1 MSAAVS
7 RSVAGF
13 YMRAG
18 NLEAARPLL
27 EQIVDRK
34 VDGADYD
41 VTWAKSGLAM
51 VLMLNQD
58 YQKLPQALSLVGLRV
73 EANGDFVE
81 TDEGARDRSVE
92 SVRARARLLAMQ
104 TRTQARAKAVAML
117 EDLNRRQALSL
128 DDQFLLAQLHEGL
141 GQWKEARDI
150 LAKLS
155 EPQGGNTTYLAYFV
169 HTLLLRGETEE
180 AQRLFTR
187 LETEDPVAPG
197 MVNVGRLVL
206 KAEMLEAQK
215 QGDKAVELL
224 LANAR
229 RKDAKPEELLLAVS
243 SLGRQKKIKE
253 GLDLCEEAW
262 KTCRP
267 EEVGGVCVALLRSGP
282 LDLSQCDRVQKWLQA
297 AIDKDQ
303 KSVALH
309 LHLADLYDGRQLYL
323 QEEKEYR
330 AALAIDGEN
339 VMALNNL
346 AWLLAQRDGKTK
358 PEKAKEAQK
367 LILRAIENVGP
378 RPQLLD
384 TSAVV
389 HLALKESDPALKDL
403 ALATAEGPKGIH
415 YFHIARAQ
423 ELANK
428 SDSAAEALKQ
438 AKKLGL
444 KKQHLHPIEA
454 AACTKLA
461 DELDRP

>member
-1 MSAAVS
+1 
-7 RSVAGF
+7 
-13 YMRAG
+13 MRTG

-34 VDGADYD
+34 VDATDYD

-51 VLMLNQD
+51 VLVLNQD
-58 YQKLPQALSLVGLRV
+58 FQKLPQALALVGLRV
-73 EANGDFVE
+73 QANGDFVE
-81 TDEGARDRSVE
+81 TEEGARDRSVE

-141 GQWKEARDI
+141 GQWKEAREI
-150 LAKLS
+150 LVKLS

-169 HTLLLRGETEE
+169 HTLLVRGEIEE

-187 LETEDPVAPG
+187 LETEDPVATG
-197 MVNVGRLVL
+197 TVNVGRLVL
-206 KAEMLEAQK
+206 KAEMLEARK
-215 QGDKAVELL
+215 EGDKAVELL
-224 LANAR
+224 LAIAR

-243 SLGRQKKIKE
+243 SLGRQKRIKE
-253 GLDLCEEAW
+253 ALDLCEEAW
-262 KTCRP
+262 KTCKP
-267 EEVGGVCVALLRSGP
+267 DEVGGVCVALLRSGP
-282 LDLSQCDRVQKWLQA
+282 PDQSQCDRVQVWLKA
-297 AIDKDQ
+297 AIKKDQ
-303 KSVALH
+303 TSVELHQQSVALH
-309 LHLADLYDGRQLYL
+309 LHLADLYDGRQQYL
-323 QEEKEYR
+323 QEEGEYR
-330 AALAIDGEN
+330 AALDIDADN
-339 VMALNNL
+339 IMALNNL
-346 AWLLAQRDGKTK
+346 AWLLAQRDGKAK
-358 PEKAKEAQK
+358 PEKAREAQV
-367 LILRAIENVGP
+367 LILQAIRTAGP

-403 ALATAEGPKGIH
+403 ARATAEAPKGIH

-423 ELANK
+423 ELANN

-444 KKQHLHPIEA
+444 KKRHLHPIEA